1 MNSISTGHPWIR
13 FYTEPTVNTLTLS
26 PELIYNFRLTTKQ
39 PTSRADPESDS
50 SKAITRSITG
60 DDQGP
65 VSSTRNSGK
74 RPADKSNDLVDV
86 LAEAI
91 SRVRISEPKR
101 SRLRSPA
108 NPIEQECSSNIKVNS
123 LCAAF

>member
-1 MNSISTGHPWIR
+1 M
-13 FYTEPTVNTLTLS
+13 
-26 PELIYNFRLTTKQ
+26 YNFRLTTRQ
-39 PTSRADPESDS
+39 PTRRVDLESDIR
-50 SKAITRSITG
+50 KAITRSFAG

-65 VSSTRNSGK
+65 VLSTCNSGK
-74 RPADKSNDLVDV
+74 RPADQSNDLVDV

-101 SRLRSPA
+101 SRLCSPA
-108 NPIEQECSSNIKVNS
+108 NPIEQECSPNIKVNS